1 MQLSS
6 TDHKY
11 PVRQLSVTMMSWV
24 QVRVDLIVN
33 QHIQGVLFCLQ
44 KLTKSLSKSTILFMY
59 LVALY
64 QKKNE
69 LKNNLKSTKTRTQ
82 LSIVTDNCSADEIKQ
97 AQ

>member
-11 PVRQLSVTMMSWV
+11 PVRQLSVTMMSWVQV

-64 QKKNE
+64 QKKKWVE
-69 LKNNLKSTKTRTQ
+69 
-82 LSIVTDNCSADEIKQ
+82 KQ
-97 AQ
+97 SQVN

>member
-64 QKKNE
+64 QKKKLSWKTISSQLKLE
-69 LKNNLKSTKTRTQ
+69 LN
-82 LSIVTDNCSADEIKQ
+82 SALWQIIA
-97 AQ
+97 AQMR

>member
-24 QVRVDLIVN
+24 QVWVDLIVN
-33 QHIQGVLFCLQ
+33 QHIQRFLFCLQ
-44 KLTKSLSKSTILFMY
+44 KNHQILLKIYFIPILFMY

-64 QKKNE
+64 QKTE
-69 LKNNLKSTKTRTQ
+69 L
-82 LSIVTDNCSADEIKQ
+82 
-97 AQ
+97 